1 MSVSGFVNKYYIE
14 PLVEGTGY
22 NMVNTV
28 TYLFILVVAAFLVYK
43 ILNKLE
49 IDLDRELWI
58 NLLPF
63 VFLGGFLRALM
74 DVGFFDFLGSFRY
87 LFITPLIFFIL
98 FLMAFIPLLIV
109 HYFGLKDRY
118 LGYFGL
124 VLLFGFS
131 IAVVSEIT
139 SSVGVRY
146 FLIGVG
152 LAILGCFITYLVLTK
167 LLNLDR
173 FKNIMNW
180 SPVFGHSLDASSTTV
195 AVGIIG
201 TFTEQHVVPA
211 LMFDYF
217 TVWIFIPFKLALS
230 AATIYCLDEV
240 FSGGWSWII
249 KFTVLVVGL
258 GPGTRNILSL
268 LMTL

>member
-1 MSVSGFVNKYYIE
+1 MSLSGFVSEYYVE

-28 TYLFILVVAAFLVYK
+28 TYLFVLIVAAFLVYK
-43 ILNKLE
+43 TLEKLE
-49 IDLDRELWI
+49 VDLDRELWI

-63 VFLGGFLRALM
+63 VFLGGVLRALM
-74 DVGFFDFLGSFRY
+74 DVGFFDVLGSFRY
-87 LFITPLIFFIL
+87 LFITPLIFFVL
-98 FLMAFIPLLIV
+98 FLMAFIPLLVV
-109 HYFGLKDRY
+109 HYFDLKDRY

-131 IAVVSEIT
+131 IAVASRIA
-139 SSVGVRY
+139 SSAGVKY
-146 FLIGVG
+146 FSIGVG
-152 LAILGCFITYLVLTK
+152 LAILGCFLTYLVLTK
-167 LLNLDR
+167 LFSLDR
-173 FKNIMNW
+173 FKDVMNW

-195 AVGIIG
+195 AVGIVG
-201 TFTEQHVVPA
+201 AFTEQHVVPA

-217 TVWIFIPFKLALS
+217 TVWIFIPFKLVLS

-240 FSGGWSWII
+240 FSGGWNWIL